1 MNDEKLIELLKEMA
15 QQLVN
20 VLKGNNALLEENL
33 KLIKQNTE
41 LTKKLCQEMN

>member
-15 QQLVN
+15 SQLVN
-20 VLKGNNALLEENL
+20 VLKGNNNLLEENL